1 MRIVSRH
8 EFRGGGIEL
17 PPFSLR
23 SRFGAPCG
31 DRALAAKPA
40 SPVGPCLRQKFQTI
54 CLLVFIGGGPGASL
68 RHTVNTA
75 CTRALKTAFPYHTS
89 FINVTGSTVMGLFAG
104 LALVRHFA

>member
-1 MRIVSRH
+1 M
-8 EFRGGGIEL
+8 
-17 PPFSLR
+17 
-23 SRFGAPCG
+23 
-31 DRALAAKPA
+31 D
-40 SPVGPCLRQKFQTI
+40 PCLRQKFQTI